1 MEKLSQKYFLKVA
14 DRPFKSAFWTAV
26 LLFAAL
32 LIARAILGGVPAFSF
47 SADTALVISFYAL
60 LFFAALN
67 LIVPAVFITFF
78 YPEKRRIVITKID
91 DSLDRWVNYFRP
103 IWGKVPYVEI
113 IFPIDW
119 GVADDITKS
128 QLELEIIFKINSKTL
143 AFLNIKTTFY
153 FSGNF
158 QAADLAEMIRQ
169 QGNGAKGKNRVHFK
183 RCLQV
188 IVGRFLSD
196 RRELIRDDLMS
207 WQQKAMTTR
216 ELKDKWFTPEII
228 FQNLFVNVYN
238 IEMSL
243 APPEIKQTHEK

>member
-1 MEKLSQKYFLKVA
+1 MKKFFQKYFLKVA

-26 LLFAAL
+26 LLFAVL

-47 SADTALVISFYAL
+47 SADMAFFISVYAF
-60 LFFAALN
+60 LFFVALN
-67 LIVPAVFITFF
+67 LIVPAIFITFF
-78 YPEKRRIVITKID
+78 YPEKRRIVITKFTED
-91 DSLDRWVNYFRP
+91 YWTNYSRP
-103 IWGKVPYVEI
+103 VWGKIPYVEI

-119 GVADDITKS
+119 DITDDIVS
-128 QLELEIIFKINSKTL
+128 RQLKLEIIFKINSKTL

-169 QGNGAKGKNRVHFK
+169 QGNGAKGKNRVDFK
-183 RCLQV
+183 SCLQV
-188 IVGRFLSD
+188 IVSHFLSD
-196 RRELIRDDLMS
+196 RWELIRDDLIS
-207 WQQKAMTTR
+207 WQQKTITTR

-228 FQNLFVNVYN
+228 FQNLFVNVYK

-243 APPEIKQTHEK
+243 APPEIKKTHEK